1 MPSTTTYLSNLVN
14 PEVMGPMIEAKIAA
28 MLKITPYAK
37 VDTSLQGVPGN
48 TITVPSWNYIGD
60 AVEVAE
66 GEEVDLTN
74 MTTGTTQFTIKKA
87 MKAVGITQEAVNSG
101 LGNPIGTAETQLAKS
116 IAGKVD
122 NDVIDAAYTAPITYS
137 GSAAIIGYKPIVSAV
152 GLFAD
157 EEDNEKVMFI
167 HPEQETQLLKDSD
180 FISADKFEAGV
191 AVKGAIGK
199 IAGCWIKKSK
209 KVKKLDAVDAVSAVY
224 TIEVKGTVA
233 EGDVIKINNT
243 TVTLDGT
250 SGASAT
256 AAATAIAT
264 AFGSDATFT
273 VTRSSAKLTFTEKS
287 GKQGTTQQPTTSITS
302 AAGSLEV
309 KTTTAGVKAEA
320 ACYACPIIKMEIDSS
335 ETEYTDSELP
345 AITIYLKK
353 DLQTD
358 ADWKSR
364 KQTWEIVSAKYYG
377 VALTNAS
384 KVIVAKFGL
393 VNAS

>member
-87 MKAVGITQEAVNSG
+87 MKAVGITQEAINSG
-101 LGNPIGTAETQLAKS
+101 LGNPVGTAETQLAKS

-137 GSAAIIGYKPIVSAV
+137 GSSAIIGYKPIVSAV
-152 GLFAD
+152 GVFAD

-167 HPEQETQLLKDSD
+167 HPEQETQLLKDD
-180 FISADKFEAGV
+180 NFISADKFEAGV
-191 AVKGAIGK
+191 AVKGSIGK

-209 KVKKLDAVDAVSAVY
+209 KVKKLDEVEAVSAVY

-233 EGDVIKINNT
+233 EGDVIKINST

-250 SGASAT
+250 SGASTT

-264 AFGSDATFT
+264 AFGSDANFS
-273 VTRSSAKLTFTEKS
+273 VTRSSSKVTFTEKS
-287 GKQGTTQQPTTSITS
+287 GKQGTTQQPTASITS

-345 AITIYLKK
+345 ALTIYLKK
-353 DLQTD
+353 DTQTD

-364 KQTWEIVSAKYYG
+364 KQTWEIVTAKYYG

>member
-264 AFGSDATFT
+264 AFGSDTTFT

-309 KTTTAGVKAEA
+309 KTTTGGVKAEA

-335 ETEYTDSELP
+335 ETEYSDSELP